1 MSSARFEGKTIAVLG
16 PRLCSGIRFAVSWV
30 GYSLGGRTMSAY
42 DKKDEMRRGQ
52 AVSPAE
58 DMPKQGDHYR
68 CQSCG
73 MEFEVVVSC
82 GCDDP
87 QQVRL
92 ECCDRP
98 MARV

>member
-1 MSSARFEGKTIAVLG
+1 
-16 PRLCSGIRFAVSWV
+16 
-30 GYSLGGRTMSAY
+30 MSAH

-52 AVSPAE
+52 AVSTTE

-68 CQSCG
+68 CQRCG

-87 QQVRL
+87 QHVRF